1 MRAFPFHL
9 LLSSIEPQTPQEEG
23 KGAAIRGLRQC
34 VASDPPFNRSRYLAT
49 SKNSPEL
56 IAQHLKATGG
66 KIRCRFPPEPNGY
79 LHIGHAKSM
88 YLNFKGAFERV
99 GKWARGGGVRA
110 REGETVLRFDDT
122 NPEAEK
128 LEFIDNIKEDVAWL
142 GWKPCQVNFG
152 SDNFDKVG
160 VA

>member
-1 MRAFPFHL
+1 MR
-9 LLSSIEPQTPQEEG
+9 T
-23 KGAAIRGLRQC
+23 
-34 VASDPPFNRSRYLAT
+34 
-49 SKNSPEL
+49 
-56 IAQHLKATGG
+56 
-66 KIRCRFPPEPNGY
+66 
-79 LHIGHAKSM
+79 
-88 YLNFKGAFERV
+88 
-99 GKWARGGGVRA
+99 

-128 LEFIDNIKEDVAWL
+128 LEFIDNIKEDVTWL

>member
-1 MRAFPFHL
+1 
-9 LLSSIEPQTPQEEG
+9 
-23 KGAAIRGLRQC
+23 
-34 VASDPPFNRSRYLAT
+34 
-49 SKNSPEL
+49 
-56 IAQHLKATGG
+56 
-66 KIRCRFPPEPNGY
+66 
-79 LHIGHAKSM
+79 M

-99 GKWARGGGVRA
+99 GKWVHASCMMR

-152 SDNFDKVG
+152 SDNFDKAAAVRG
-160 VA
+160 HNA